1 MDYDQLGADAVEPKS
16 PAARLFGW
24 LHQFWLLLWKN
35 YKLQKRSLIGTVLE
49 IAVPALFAF
58 ILMPIRRIVKSDQ
71 YLNDTTFR
79 NFDVE
84 TFDGGLTP
92 TYLFNLQQLQS
103 WSKSDA
109 SPFWDFAYQPK
120 NTTLIDNVMKVVA
133 DKLLMNLVG
142 TYRHVLL
149 APNVRPQVRC
159 CSRFRFRRRK
169 VNGRL
174 PDGQ

>member
-1 MDYDQLGADAVEPKS
+1 MDYDSATQPKS
-16 PAARLFGW
+16 STSTSTSTSSRLFSW

-92 TYLFNLQQLQS
+92 TYLFNLKQLES
-103 WSKSDA
+103 WHTA
-109 SPFWDFAYQPK
+109 NEGPSPFWCFAYEPK
-120 NTTLIDNVMKVVA
+120 NSTLADSIMQIVA

-142 TYRHVLL
+142 T
-149 APNVRPQVRC
+149 
-159 CSRFRFRRRK
+159 
-169 VNGRL
+169 
-174 PDGQ
+174 